1 TFIEYNDELLS
12 IEKSNLDY
20 HDAEAREEVVHVN
33 TKLSSKLQMST
44 RKRRNTRLSK
54 SSCYNSP
61 EQFNPSFESA
71 VENQTPEFAS
81 SVRSYYGVLPVQN
94 GSTSKRQVFSDIT
107 NATPLQNTN
116 SSSRSNGI
124 SYDRGLYEFLHTQ
137 AKSTVTQTF
146 EHEVSGSYPS
156 QDSKNARQRRKSI
169 MDRKKNS
176 ERFVKSLNISKMSDL
191 TNYWDVGDPTYV
203 CKHCGAQMWYEER
216 IKKDRKATVPEFS
229 MCCANGKIKLP
240 LLKKA
245 PETLLELHDNSSIRS
260 HHFLQ
265 NIRLYNMLFSFTSFG
280 GKVNG
285 SVNDG
290 SGPYCFR
297 VGGQVYHAMGNLLP
311 LDFHTPKIYRSNNNE
326 DLLDQSIVLSLKEML
341 DKHNSIVQSFRYA
354 RDRYNEDQLK
364 GVRLRLIRK
373 CGNDGRLYNLP
384 SASEV
389 AVLIVGDID
398 TAMGDRDI
406 IVETQD
412 GVLKRIDVKHPLYL
426 GLQYPLLFPYG
437 EEGYRD
443 DVHRNSIST
452 GRTNPRST
460 ISNREFFAFRL
471 QIRLGE
477 SQVLHQSR
485 KLFQQFLVN
494 AYTMIEHERLNF
506 IRYNQANLRAD
517 LYENVVHAF
526 DRGEDTA
533 VKTGRRI
540 IIPSSFTGGPR
551 YMAENCKDAFAI
563 CRWAGYPHLFITI
576 TCNPKWPEIS
586 RFLKARTLNAED
598 RPDIL
603 YRAFKFKLDQLL
615 QDLRNGHILGKINAY
630 VCTIEFQKRGL
641 PHAHILL
648 FLHSSNK
655 PESALDIDKLI
666 YAEIPDK
673 DSDPSLF
680 AAVTSYMMHGPC
692 GPNNYKS
699 PCMKEGKCSKK
710 FPKKFSSRT
719 IIDDDGFP
727 HYKRINNGRFVIR
740 NGVELDNRY
749 VVPYNANLILKYQA
763 HINVEYTCQSSAI
776 KYLFKYI
783 HKGNDRVTAAI
794 KHSDPTLDASQKN
807 DEIQIFYDC
816 RYVSA
821 CEAAWRIFGFDIHFR
836 YPPVQRL
843 SFHLPNAKNVV
854 FWDNASIS
862 DVKTRAESRK
872 SIFEAWME
880 KGCTSYYDLRTI
892 NGVLFP
898 SFKDACYFLGL
909 LDDDREYIDAIKE
922 TSSWGSS
929 SYLRNLFA
937 LLLFSNSMTKPEFVW
952 EKSWKFLSDD
962 ILYLH
967 RKNIGCSDASLPED
981 CIMNSTLA
989 EIDKVL
995 QSNGRSLSD
1004 YPSMPRIMMESLL
1017 DIQNRLVLDELSY
1030 DRLFLIEEHK
1040 RLLHSLIDEQKDVY
1054 EKIISAVSRGTGFFF
1069 FLYGFGGTGKT
1080 FIWNTLSTSVRSN
1093 GKIVLNVA
1101 SSGIASLLLPGGR
1114 TTHSRFRIP
1123 IQINEDSM
1131 CNISQNSTLSE
1142 LLSKT
1147 SLIIW
1152 DEAPMVHRF
1161 CFEAL
1166 DRTLR
1171 DVLRFSNPSFCD
1183 NPFGG
1188 KVVVLGGDFRQI
1200 LPVIP
1205 HGSRHDIVYAT
1216 INSSHLWPH
1225 CNLLTLTKNM
1235 RLTSGNSNQ
1244 NLMEIKEFF
1253 EWLLKIGDGDLGDDV
1268 DGESIITIPDA
1279 LLIKESEDPLGEERT
1294 YLSSDSV
1301 LKQDGNSELED
1312 VEFSHVILN
1321 TFSCSGLPDHKL
1333 TLKVNV
1339 PVMLLRNIDQ
1349 SKGLCNGIRLLIS
1362 RLGNHVVEATVLTG
1376 SNIGETV
1383 LIPRLTVS
1391 PSSHTFPINFQ
1402 RRQFPLVV
1410 SFAMT
1415 INKSQGQSLS
1425 HVGIYLP
1432 RPVFTHGQLYVALS
1446 RVKSKQGLKILIFE
1460 DNGCVANSTYNI
1472 VYKEVFQRLV

>member
-1 TFIEYNDELLS
+1 M
-12 IEKSNLDY
+12 
-20 HDAEAREEVVHVN
+20 EV
-33 TKLSSKLQMST
+33 
-44 RKRRNTRLSK
+44 
-54 SSCYNSP
+54 
-61 EQFNPSFESA
+61 
-71 VENQTPEFAS
+71 
-81 SVRSYYGVLPVQN
+81 
-94 GSTSKRQVFSDIT
+94 
-107 NATPLQNTN
+107 
-116 SSSRSNGI
+116 
-124 SYDRGLYEFLHTQ
+124 
-137 AKSTVTQTF
+137 
-146 EHEVSGSYPS
+146 
-156 QDSKNARQRRKSI
+156 
-169 MDRKKNS
+169 
-176 ERFVKSLNISKMSDL
+176 
-191 TNYWDVGDPTYV
+191 
-203 CKHCGAQMWYEER
+203 
-216 IKKDRKATVPEFS
+216 
-229 MCCANGKIKLP
+229 
-240 LLKKA
+240 
-245 PETLLELHDNSSIRS
+245 LEL
-260 HHFLQ
+260 
-265 NIRLYNMLFSFTSFG
+265 
-280 GKVNG
+280 
-285 SVNDG
+285 
-290 SGPYCFR
+290 
-297 VGGQVYHAMGNLLP
+297 
-311 LDFHTPKIYRSNNNE
+311 
-326 DLLDQSIVLSLKEML
+326 DLLVDWGDQGE
-341 DKHNSIVQSFRYA
+341 
-354 RDRYNEDQLK
+354 
-364 GVRLRLIRK
+364 
-373 CGNDGRLYNLP
+373 
-384 SASEV
+384 
-389 AVLIVGDID
+389 
-398 TAMGDRDI
+398 
-406 IVETQD
+406 
-412 GVLKRIDVKHPLYL
+412 
-426 GLQYPLLFPYG
+426 YPLLFPYG
-437 EEGYRD
+437 EDGYRD

-460 ISNREFFAFRL
+460 ISIREFFAFRL

-485 KLFQQFLVN
+485 KLFQQFLVD

-517 LYENVVHAF
+517 LYKNVVHAF
-526 DRGEDTA
+526 DRGEDTTI
-533 VKTGRRI
+533 KTGRRI
-540 IIPSSFTGGPR
+540 IIPSSFTCDPR
-551 YMAENCKDAFAI
+551 YMAENCKNAFAI
-563 CRWAGYPHLFITI
+563 CCWAGQPHLFITI

-586 RFLKARTLNAED
+586 RFLKARTLNVED

-603 YRAFKFKLDQLL
+603 CR
-615 QDLRNGHILGKINAY
+615 R
-630 VCTIEFQKRGL
+630 
-641 PHAHILL
+641 
-648 FLHSSNK
+648 
-655 PESALDIDKLI
+655 ESALDIDKLI
-666 YAEIPDK
+666 SAEIPDK

-680 AAVTSYMMHGPC
+680 VAVTSYMMHGPC

-727 HYKRINNGRFVIR
+727 HYKRRNNGRFVIR
-740 NGVELDNRY
+740 NGVELDNRS
-749 VVPYNANLILKYQA
+749 VAPYNANLLLKYQA
-763 HINVEYTCQSSAI
+763 HINVEYTCQSGAI

-783 HKGNDRVTAAI
+783 HKGNDRVTTAI
-794 KHSDPTLDASQKN
+794 KHSDPTLDASRKN
-807 DEIQIFYDC
+807 DEIQMFYDC

-854 FWDNASIS
+854 FRDNASIS
-862 DVKTRAESRK
+862 DVKTRAESRR

-880 KGCTSYYDLRTI
+880 ANKKYPEGRHLTYAEYPTHFVYKEDTQEWHPRKKGFSIGRINRFSANNGEDSYLRMLLTFQKGCTSYYDLRTI
-892 NGVLFP
+892 NGVFFP

-922 TSSWGSS
+922 A
-929 SYLRNLFA
+929 N
-937 LLLFSNSMTKPEFVW
+937 V
-952 EKSWKFLSDD
+952 
-962 ILYLH
+962 
-967 RKNIGCSDASLPED
+967 SLPED
-981 CIMNSTLA
+981 CIINSTLA

-995 QSNGRSLSD
+995 QNNGRSLSD

-1040 RLLHSLIDEQKDVY
+1040 RLLHSLTDEQKDVY
-1054 EKIISAVSRGTGFFF
+1054 EKIISAVSRGTGGFF

-1080 FIWNTLSTSVRSN
+1080 FIWNTLSASVRSN

-1101 SSGIASLLLPGGR
+1101 SSRIASILLPGGR

-1123 IQINEDSM
+1123 IQINEDST

-1205 HGSRHDIVYAT
+1205 HGSRHDIVHAT

-1235 RLTSGNSNQ
+1235 LLTSGNSNQ
-1244 NLMEIKEFF
+1244 NLMEIKEFS

-1279 LLIKESEDPLGEERT
+1279 LLIKESEDPLSDLVDFVYPNMLNHIFDPAFFKERVILTPKLADVAILNERLMSFIPGEERT

-1312 VEFSHVILN
+1312 VEFSPEILN
-1321 TFSCSGLPDHKL
+1321 TFSCFGLPDHKL

-1339 PVMLLRNIDQ
+1339 SVMLLRNIDQ
-1349 SKGLCNGIRLLIS
+1349 SKGLCNGTRLLIS
-1362 RLGNHVVEATVLTG
+1362 RLGNHVVEATVLKG

-1383 LIPRLTVS
+1383 LIPRLTIS

-1432 RPVFTHGQLYVALS
+1432 RPVFTHGQLYVAH
-1446 RVKSKQGLKILIFE
+1446 QE
-1460 DNGCVANSTYNI
+1460 
-1472 VYKEVFQRLV
+1472 